1 MRRALRL
8 LCGVYVVA
16 GLAANACSDYATD
29 EALDGAP
36 DAALDALDASPD
48 RPDGG
53 DAADGGDLPD
63 GGGDAEADAFAD
75 GGVTDSGDGGDGG
88 DAGDGGDV
96 ACPSEMVLVNARAGA
111 YCIDAH
117 EVSRERYLSF
127 VNTASTLGQPP
138 RCAWNNSFVPQSA
151 LANGD
156 PSYPVV
162 GVDFCDALAYCT
174 SVGKHLCGRIHHEQ
188 TGAPVQEAEQEW
200 LVACTRDL
208 SLPWPYGDT
217 YVEGACA
224 VSSDGGASHS
234 STTPNACEGGYKGLF
249 DMVGNVWEWVDF
261 TIDTSDAG
269 PSKDGVAF
277 HGGSYG
283 FGDVTTCR
291 AASGFPRSATASD
304 VGFRCCK

>member
-1 MRRALRL
+1 MRRAIRR
-8 LCGVYVVA
+8 LCGVYIVA
-16 GLAANACSDYATD
+16 AAAVGACNDYATE
-29 EALDGAP
+29 EASNGTP
-36 DAALDALDASPD
+36 DAALDALDASEDHPD
-48 RPDGG
+48 AGNG
-53 DAADGGDLPD
+53 DAADGGDASD
-63 GGGDAEADAFAD
+63 GGVDGGADAFAD
-75 GGVTDSGDGGDGG
+75 GGVTDGGDGG
-88 DAGDGGDV
+88 DDG
-96 ACPSEMVLVNARAGA
+96 ACPTEMVLINATAGA

-127 VNTASTLGQPP
+127 VNAASTSGQPP
-138 RCAWNNSFVPQSA
+138 RCAWNDSFAPQSA
-151 LANGD
+151 LAGGD

-162 GVDFCDALAYCT
+162 GVDFCDALAYCS

-188 TGAPVQEAEQEW
+188 TGAPTPEAEQEW

-208 SLPWPYGDT
+208 SLKWPYGDT

-224 VSSDGGASHS
+224 VTFDGGSSHS
-234 STTPNACEGGYKGLF
+234 TTTPNACEGGYKGLF

-291 AASGFPRSATASD
+291 AASGFARSATAND
-304 VGFRCCK
+304 IGFRCCK